1 MIKKR
6 LMLFL
11 LIGLYLTG
19 CSELYSESFSGY
31 YAGESENWKV
41 VYDRDKNLIVEYI
54 GDEAIPQ
61 GKVEL
66 SRKYKEMEFTTPF
79 HLSEEGKKTIDSQF
93 SEEPTS
99 YEITIQWEE
108 HTESLSLKVM

>member
-1 MIKKR
+1 M
-6 LMLFL
+6 
-11 LIGLYLTG
+11 
-19 CSELYSESFSGY
+19 YSETSSGY
-31 YAGESENWKV
+31 YVGESENWKV

-54 GDEAIPQ
+54 GEGAIPQ
-61 GKVEL
+61 EKIEL

-79 HLSEEGKKTIDSQF
+79 HLSEEGKKTIDFQF

-108 HTESLSLKVM
+108 DTESLSLKEM